1 MQGKL
6 GKHTVGM
13 MFKTGALEVTSEIR
27 SVPLGEKRKR
37 GRPKKMPHCL
47 SKSPPMSSLPDTED
61 DVHQEDEALD
71 VEEDVN
77 LQNEIV
83 DEALDVEEDVNLHD
97 EMEVVDVGI
106 RSRKR
111 KAPGLQNQKPPKKK
125 ARLPVEKLSKPPK
138 KKAVTTKPASH
149 HKEPSTTLA
158 APSESSSAPVKPIP
172 KKCKKRI
179 DTCSHEVVFGQHYDR
194 KEWEIFAN
202 HVRLAK
208 PVTQIDPEYVALL

>member
-6 GKHTVGM
+6 AKHTVGM

-27 SVPLGEKRKR
+27 SVPLGETRKR

-61 DVHQEDEALD
+61 DVHQE
-71 VEEDVN
+71 
-77 LQNEIV
+77 

-172 KKCKKRI
+172 KKCKKRM

-208 PVTQIDPEYVALL
+208 PVTQIAQID

>member
-1 MQGKL
+1 
-6 GKHTVGM
+6 M

-47 SKSPPMSSLPDTED
+47 SKSPPMSSLPGTED

-111 KAPGLQNQKPPKKK
+111 KAPGLQNQNLPKRKQDCLLK
-125 ARLPVEKLSKPPK
+125 NFQSLQRRKLSQ
-138 KKAVTTKPASH
+138 
-149 HKEPSTTLA
+149 PSLL
-158 APSESSSAPVKPIP
+158 PIM
-172 KKCKKRI
+172 R
-179 DTCSHEVVFGQHYDR
+179 
-194 KEWEIFAN
+194 N
-202 HVRLAK
+202 
-208 PVTQIDPEYVALL
+208 LLLH